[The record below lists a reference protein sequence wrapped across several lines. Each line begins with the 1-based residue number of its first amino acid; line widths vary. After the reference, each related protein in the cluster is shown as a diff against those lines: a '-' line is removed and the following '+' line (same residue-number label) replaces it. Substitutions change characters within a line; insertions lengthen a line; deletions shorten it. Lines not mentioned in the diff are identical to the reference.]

1 MNKEDLYE
9 TLKNHDTKSNL
20 RVLARVYSTHEQ
32 CLCHLRLCGIELLC
46 MEEKRIKF
54 WKKKGIYDNRKLSR
68 CNISA
73 GVVNLDREYS
83 ASNISRK

>member
-1 MNKEDLYE
+1 MY
-9 TLKNHDTKSNL
+9 DTKSNV

-32 CLCHLRLCGIELLC
+32 CLCNLRLCGIKLLC
-46 MEEKRIKF
+46 MGEKIIKF
-54 WKKKGIYDNRKLSR
+54 RKNEGIYDNRRWSR
-68 CNISA
+68 CNINA